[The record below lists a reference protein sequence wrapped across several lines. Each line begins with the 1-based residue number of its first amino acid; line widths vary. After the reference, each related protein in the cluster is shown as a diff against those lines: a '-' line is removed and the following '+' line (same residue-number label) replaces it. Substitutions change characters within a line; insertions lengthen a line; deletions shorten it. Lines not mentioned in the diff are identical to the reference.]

1 MASLLVAEICP
12 DIIPINSS
20 INRKRQNSIYLFSR
34 VPLNTNAP
42 IMHTVFN
49 KVRFF
54 ELTEVE
60 ILLNKT
66 DPRINAYINN
76 V

>member
-20 INRKRQNSIYLFSR
+20 INRKRQSSKYLFFR
-34 VPLNTNAP
+34 VPLNINAP
-42 IMHTVFN
+42 IILPVFN
-49 KVRFF
+49 KVIPF
-54 ELTEVE
+54 ELKEVE
-60 ILLNKT
+60 ILLNKIEET
-66 DPRINAYINN
+66 VKYF